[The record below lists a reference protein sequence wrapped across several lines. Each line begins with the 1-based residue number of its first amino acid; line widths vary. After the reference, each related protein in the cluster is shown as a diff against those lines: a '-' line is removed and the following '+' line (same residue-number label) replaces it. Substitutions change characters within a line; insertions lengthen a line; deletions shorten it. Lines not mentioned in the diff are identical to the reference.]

1 MENRFIDING
11 KNHYVTS
18 TEHAIELIRDTMGHD
33 MADLISTLSLEVE
46 EQTTYEKLKFQSDME
61 SYEGSLEEH
70 QNTFNDIMEVMDK
83 YTSNIE
89 DRKMISVNF
98 VKGLIKEIKKILS
111 YVY

>member
-1 MENRFIDING
+1 MEKRFIDING

-18 TEHAIELIRDTMGHD
+18 TDHAVELIRDTMGHD

-70 QNTFNDIMEVMDK
+70 QTAFSDIIEVMDK
-83 YTSNIE
+83 YTSYIE
-89 DRKMISVNF
+89 NRKMVSVNF
-98 VKGLIKEIKKILS
+98 VKMLIKDIKEILS
-111 YVY
+111 CVY